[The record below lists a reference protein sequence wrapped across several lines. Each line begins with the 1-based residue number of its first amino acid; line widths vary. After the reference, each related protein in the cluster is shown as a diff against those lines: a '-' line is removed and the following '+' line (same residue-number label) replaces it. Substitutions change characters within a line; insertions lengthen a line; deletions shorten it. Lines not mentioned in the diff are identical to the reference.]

1 MRKKLEFAVAG
12 LLISLSVH
20 AGRALADEGMW
31 LLNSPPVKQLEDR
44 YGFTPTA
51 EWLEHI
57 QKSCVRFGRGGSAS
71 LVSPNGLVMTNHHV
85 GRGQLQKLS
94 TKERNLLETGFYAP
108 TNADELKCG
117 ALEANILWSIKDV
130 TESVRGAA
138 QPGMSAAEANQAR
151 KRRIADITKESL
163 ERSGL
168 KSDVVTL
175 YHGARYHLYQYKRYT
190 DVRLVMAPEGDIAH
204 FGGDTDNF
212 EYPRFCLDMT
222 FFRIYEDGK
231 PLVTDHFLPWSS
243 TGASEGDLVFVAGH
257 PGRTRRLYT
266 VDHLKFLRDV
276 VYPLRL
282 QSLWRSEVKYQTF
295 AGRGAE
301 NRRIADGFLSGV
313 KNGRKAQTGM
323 LAGLHD
329 PALMQ
334 DKAASEAALRAAIRG
349 NPEHQLQWGGAWEKL
364 KSALDGYRGFYLRH
378 TLLEGRGVGG
388 GSRLF
393 SMARRLVRMA
403 EELPKPNADRLR
415 GYRDSDLDSLY
426 LRLYSAGPIY
436 DDLEIERLA
445 SSFSLLAETLGG
457 DSLFVSKVLAGR
469 SPRARALD
477 LVTGTKL
484 KDVAVRKRLAEGGA
498 AAIAAS
504 TDPMIRLAYELDPE
518 ARALRKR
525 VEDEVES
532 VEQEAYTAIAAA
544 EFAVHGEGIYP
555 DATGSLRLTFG
566 TVKGYEEN
574 GRSIPPLTKFEGLYK
589 RHQEREGADP
599 FSLDDRWLSGK
610 DKLDLSVPFNFVC
623 TTDVVGGNS
632 GSPVFNARGEVVGL
646 VFDINLYSL
655 VWDVTFTDRQART
668 VAVHS
673 RAIIEALR
681 KIYGAGRLADE
692 IVGR

>member
-12 LLISLSVH
+12 LLISVSVH

-163 ERSGL
+163 ERTGL

-276 VYPLRL
+276 IL
-282 QSLWRSEVKYQTF
+282 
-295 AGRGAE
+295 
-301 NRRIADGFLSGV
+301 
-313 KNGRKAQTGM
+313 
-323 LAGLHD
+323 
-329 PALMQ
+329 
-334 DKAASEAALRAAIRG
+334 
-349 NPEHQLQWGGAWEKL
+349 
-364 KSALDGYRGFYLRH
+364 
-378 TLLEGRGVGG
+378 
-388 GSRLF
+388 
-393 SMARRLVRMA
+393 
-403 EELPKPNADRLR
+403 
-415 GYRDSDLDSLY
+415 
-426 LRLYSAGPIY
+426 
-436 DDLEIERLA
+436 
-445 SSFSLLAETLGG
+445 
-457 DSLFVSKVLAGR
+457 
-469 SPRARALD
+469 
-477 LVTGTKL
+477 
-484 KDVAVRKRLAEGGA
+484 
-498 AAIAAS
+498 
-504 TDPMIRLAYELDPE
+504 
-518 ARALRKR
+518 
-525 VEDEVES
+525 
-532 VEQEAYTAIAAA
+532 
-544 EFAVHGEGIYP
+544 
-555 DATGSLRLTFG
+555 
-566 TVKGYEEN
+566 
-574 GRSIPPLTKFEGLYK
+574 
-589 RHQEREGADP
+589 
-599 FSLDDRWLSGK
+599 
-610 DKLDLSVPFNFVC
+610 
-623 TTDVVGGNS
+623 
-632 GSPVFNARGEVVGL
+632 
-646 VFDINLYSL
+646 
-655 VWDVTFTDRQART
+655 
-668 VAVHS
+668 
-673 RAIIEALR
+673 
-681 KIYGAGRLADE
+681 
-692 IVGR
+692 

>member
-12 LLISLSVH
+12 LLIGLSVH
-20 AGRALADEGMW
+20 ADRARADEGMW
-31 LLNSPPVKQLEDR
+31 LLNRPPVKQLEDR

-51 EWLEHI
+51 EWLEHV
-57 QKSCVRFGRGGSAS
+57 QKSCVRYGRGASAS
-71 LVSPNGLVMTNHHV
+71 LVSRNGLVMTNHHV
-85 GRGQLQKLS
+85 GRGQVQKLS

-108 TNADELKCG
+108 TISDELKCG
-117 ALEANILWSIKDV
+117 DLEVSILWSMEDV
-130 TESVRGAA
+130 TDRVTSAA
-138 QPGMSAAEANQAR
+138 RPGMSAAEANEAR
-151 KRRIADITKESL
+151 KRRIADINKESS
-163 ERSGL
+163 EGTGL
-168 KSDVVTL
+168 KGRVVTL
-175 YHGARYHLYQYKRYT
+175 YHGARYQLYQYKRYS

-212 EYPRFCLDMT
+212 EYPRFCLDMS

-231 PLVTDHFLPWSS
+231 PLATDHFLQWSS
-243 TGASEGDLVFVAGH
+243 DGASEGELVFVAGN

-276 VYPLRL
+276 AHPARL
-282 QSLWRSEVKYQTF
+282 ERLWRSEVKYHTF
-295 AGRGAE
+295 VGRGAE
-301 NRRIADGFLSGV
+301 NARIGDGSLTGIR
-313 KNGRKAQTGM
+313 NGRKALTGL
-323 LAGLHD
+323 LAGMHD

-334 DKAASEAALRAAIRG
+334 EKTAAEAALRAAVRG
-349 NPEHQLQWGGAWEKL
+349 NPDHEAQWGDAWGKL
-364 KSALDGYRGFYLRH
+364 KSALDGYRRFYLRD
-378 TLLEGRGVGG
+378 TMLGGRGVGG
-388 GSRLF
+388 GSTLF
-393 SMARRLVRMA
+393 SIARRLVRMA

-426 LRLYSAGPIY
+426 MRLYSTAPIY
-436 DDLEIERLA
+436 DAMEIERI
-445 SSFSLLAETLGG
+445 SSYFSLLAEKLGG

-469 SPRARALD
+469 SPRARAVD

-504 TDPMIRLAYELDPE
+504 DDPMIRLAYEIDPE
-518 ARALRKR
+518 ARALHKR

-532 VEQEAYTAIAAA
+532 VEREAYADVAAA
-544 EFAVHGEGIYP
+544 RFAIHGTDVYP
-555 DATGSLRLTFG
+555 DATGTLRLTFG
-566 TVKGYEEN
+566 TVKGYEEG
-574 GRSIPPLTKFEGLYK
+574 GRTIPPFTNFAGLYK
-589 RHQEREGADP
+589 RHEERGGVDP

-610 DKLDLSVPFNFVC
+610 DKLDLTVPFNFVC

-655 VWDVTFTDRQART
+655 LWNVAFTDRQART
-668 VAVHS
+668 VAVDS

-692 IVGR
+692 ILGR